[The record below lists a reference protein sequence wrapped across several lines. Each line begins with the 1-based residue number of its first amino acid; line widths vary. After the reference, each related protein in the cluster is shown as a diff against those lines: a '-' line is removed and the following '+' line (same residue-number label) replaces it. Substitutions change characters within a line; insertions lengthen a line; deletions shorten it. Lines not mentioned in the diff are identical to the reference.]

1 MGSGFDIMPALVGF
15 LAGLALGLGLLLRR
29 YGRALRALNE
39 RVERLESEARPSI
52 HPLVQPP
59 AEMIPTDIQGGP
71 LDPWPQTLRG
81 HDPPLVAPPIPG
93 LTPEEE
99 SRTELAKRDAVRE
112 AEDTLPPALRV
123 TQDVLRVP
131 KPAARDQTPDS
142 SLPDLEGTRFFP
154 RPVPVSPAR
163 EPPQHQAPQWAWRT
177 ASDNRLAAIA
187 RTPPPQAS
195 PPASSS
201 SADDE

>member
-1 MGSGFDIMPALVGF
+1 VGSSFDILPVLVGF
-15 LAGLALGLGLLLRR
+15 LAGLTLGVGLLLRSF
-29 YGRALRALNE
+29 GRALRVLSE
-39 RVERLESEARPSI
+39 RVERLETEARPSI
-52 HPLVQPP
+52 HPLAEPP
-59 AEMIPTDIQGGP
+59 AEMIPTTVQGAP

-99 SRTELAKRDAVRE
+99 SRAELAKRDYVRG

-123 TQDVLRVP
+123 TQEVLRSP
-131 KPAARDQTPDS
+131 KPLPPSAET

-154 RPVPVSPAR
+154 RPVQVSPAR
-163 EPPQHQAPQWAWRT
+163 EPPRHQAPQWAWRT
-177 ASDNRLAAIA
+177 ASDHGVVGVPRAPAEPV
-187 RTPPPQAS
+187 PPVT
-195 PPASSS
+195 SS

>member
-1 MGSGFDIMPALVGF
+1 MGSSFDIMPALVGF
-15 LAGLALGLGLLLRR
+15 LAGLSLGLGLLLRR
-29 YGRALRALNE
+29 SSRALRALNE

-52 HPLVQPP
+52 HPMAEHP

-99 SRTELAKRDAVRE
+99 SRAELDKREAVRE

-123 TQDVLRVP
+123 TQDVLRIP
-131 KPAARDQTPDS
+131 KPAPSDS
-142 SLPDLEGTRFFP
+142 APEGSLPDLEGTRFFV

-163 EPPQHQAPQWAWRT
+163 EPPRHQAPQWAWRT
-177 ASDNRLAAIA
+177 ASDHRLAAVA
-187 RTPPPQAS
+187 RAPAPPE
-195 PPASSS
+195 SSS